1 MWLAEAS
8 ETEPVLLTSL
18 QMQTQGLHIV
28 KHCGSRVSSA
38 GEESGLWS
46 VCLEGFSFLYVW

>member
-18 QMQTQGLHIV
+18 QMQIQGLYIV
-28 KHCGSRVSSA
+28 KHCCSKVSSA

-46 VCLEGFSFLYVW
+46 VCLEGLSLIYVW